1 MPEYLPTP
9 VQPIIPGSKYYGES
23 PRSYYEPRY
32 MGITGTVS
40 DMANIRDVQGSEA
53 LILALNKLLGT
64 APARAVQGRV
74 GVPFVIESD
83 PGITANAPSNT
94 AYEQAVEIMKGAK
107 IPANASQVDK
117 VSALTKYMQQLG
129 IPLQ

>member
-1 MPEYLPTP
+1 
-9 VQPIIPGSKYYGES
+9 
-23 PRSYYEPRY
+23 

-64 APARAVQGRV
+64 APARAVQGHV

-94 AYEQAVEIMKGAK
+94 AYDQAVEIMKGAK

-117 VSALTKYMQQLG
+117 VSALAKYMQQLG

>member
-1 MPEYLPTP
+1 
-9 VQPIIPGSKYYGES
+9 
-23 PRSYYEPRY
+23 

>member
-9 VQPIIPGSKYYGES
+9 VQPIIPGSKYFDES
-23 PRSYYEPRY
+23 LRSYVEPN
-32 MGITGTVS
+32 MGVRGTL
-40 DMANIRDVQGSEA
+40 ANTVDNTNTVQGAEA
-53 LILALNKLLGT
+53 LILALNRLLGT
-64 APARAVQGRV
+64 APAR
-74 GVPFVIESD
+74 GVRPT
-83 PGITANAPSNT
+83 PGIPFLMDANPGIQPNVPSDA
-94 AYEQAVEIMKGAK
+94 AYEQAVQIMKGAM